1 MGKLVVFLPDGTT
14 KAIGL
19 GKERM
24 VIGRRPDNDL
34 CLPYPAVSGEHA
46 AVVTILEDSF
56 LEDLNSTN
64 GTLVNGASVQK
75 HFLRD
80 RDQIDIGRQKLVYL
94 SDEAAQVE
102 ADGLQ
107 ALRRDLGA
115 SVAKADRAAL
125 TLDDLLDDVEIE
137 LPREIERSTP
147 VAEAPAASGAKPEAS
162 RPSQADAPLPA
173 ASESASPDN
182 TKRIPGANA
191 KSSPEPARPTPTKDD
206 TPRAAK
212 ALRADATRES
222 PPATRTRVDAPAK
235 RDAPA
240 SASAANT
247 ATNGKPFNTLAE
259 AVASKESRSQQAS
272 NDRGLA
278 RMARI
283 RSGGPTKDDATGGSN
298 GGSRIDTVL
307 ERLAEPSTSPPA
319 ESRVALAR
327 ITVLS
332 GPNAGRSLIIERDE
346 VVVGRVGVQVAAIDR
361 RAGGFRL
368 QLREGEMA
376 PLLNGEPLAVGGA
389 ALKSGDVFE
398 VAGARLEFIAPK

>member
-46 AVVTILEDSF
+46 AVITILEDSF
-56 LEDLNSTN
+56 LEDLDSTN

-94 SDEAAQVE
+94 ADEGAQVE

-125 TLDDLLDDVEIE
+125 TLDDLLDDIEIE
-137 LPREIERSTP
+137 LPREIERTAP
-147 VAEAPAASGAKPEAS
+147 DAEASGASGAKPETS
-162 RPSQADAPLPA
+162 RPPQADVSSPA

-182 TKRIPGANA
+182 IKRMPGGNA
-191 KSSPEPARPTPTKDD
+191 KSSPEPARPASPKAEA
-206 TPRAAK
+206 PRATK

-240 SASAANT
+240 SASAAYT
-247 ATNGKPFNTLAE
+247 ATNGERFNTLAE
-259 AVASKESRSQQAS
+259 AVASKESRSQRAS

-283 RSGGPTKDDATGGSN
+283 RSGGPSEDDASTGSN
-298 GGSRIDTVL
+298 GGTRIDTVL
-307 ERLAEPSTSPPA
+307 ERLAEPSASPPA
-319 ESRVALAR
+319 EPRVALAR

-346 VVVGRVGVQVAAIDR
+346 VVVGRVGLQVAAIDR
-361 RAGGFRL
+361 REGGFRL
-368 QLREGEMA
+368 QLREGEVA

-389 ALKSGDVFE
+389 PLKSGDVFE